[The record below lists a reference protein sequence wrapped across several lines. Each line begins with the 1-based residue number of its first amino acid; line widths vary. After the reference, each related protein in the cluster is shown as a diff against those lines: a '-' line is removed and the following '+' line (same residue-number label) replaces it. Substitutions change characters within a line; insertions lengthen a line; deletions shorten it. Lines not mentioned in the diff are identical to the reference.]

1 MLPFRGPR
9 LDRQDHPRYPRKPG
23 KMGMLNLMNNR
34 TTWRFFGALLAILAF
49 SPAHAPAQA
58 QTYPTRTIR
67 FIVPFPAGGVAD
79 VTARVISQ
87 RLGEAL
93 GQTIVVENRPGAS
106 GTLGV
111 DTVTKATP
119 DGYTLLFTTGDFITT
134 PTLMPKMNFDPYKD
148 LIPIV
153 QVATSPL
160 ILGAH
165 ASGSIGSV
173 KDLVSQAKGD
183 PGKIAYSSP
192 GNGTIN
198 QLAVEWLGIEA
209 KLKFLHVPYRGGAPA
224 AVAVAAGDV
233 PIGALTPSSMQPL
246 LEAGKI
252 KVLALMTKQKPAFA
266 SPDWTTLAEQG
277 FPVDAAL
284 WVALFAPTGTPQA
297 IVDRL
302 DQEVLRILKDEAV
315 RKRLNQL
322 GTEASGISQK
332 VFVDRIRTDA
342 ARYLDVIKQTGV
354 KVDQ

>member
-1 MLPFRGPR
+1 MRHAMIGRVLGSALAVLALGSHADVAAAQP
-9 LDRQDHPRYPRKPG
+9 YPSRP
-23 KMGMLNLMNNR
+23 
-34 TTWRFFGALLAILAF
+34 
-49 SPAHAPAQA
+49 
-58 QTYPTRTIR
+58 IR

-79 VTARVISQ
+79 VTARLIGQ
-87 RLGEAL
+87 RLGDAL
-93 GQTIVVENRPGAS
+93 GQTIVIENRTGAS

-111 DTVTKATP
+111 DAATKATP
-119 DGYTLLFTTGDFITT
+119 DGYTLLFTTGDFITI
-134 PTLMPKMNFDPYKD
+134 PTLMPKVSFDPHKD

-160 ILGAH
+160 SLGAH

-173 KDLVSQAKGD
+173 KELIAQAKAN

-209 KLKFLHVPYRGGAPA
+209 NLKFLHVPYRGGAPA

-233 PIGALTPSSMQPL
+233 QIGALTPSSMQPL
-246 LEAGKI
+246 LEAGKV
-252 KVLALMTKQKPAFA
+252 KVLALMTKQRPSFA
-266 SPDWTTLAEQG
+266 PPEWPTLAEQG

-315 RKRLNQL
+315 RKRLNTL

-332 VFVDRIRTDA
+332 AFVERIRSDA
-342 ARYLDVIKQTGV
+342 ARYSDVIKQTGI
-354 KVDQ
+354 KAEQ